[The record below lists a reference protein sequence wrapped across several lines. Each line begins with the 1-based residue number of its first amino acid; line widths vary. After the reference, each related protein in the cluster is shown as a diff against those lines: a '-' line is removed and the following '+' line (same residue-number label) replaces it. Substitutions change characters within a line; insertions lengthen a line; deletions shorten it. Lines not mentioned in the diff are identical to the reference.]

1 MPKFASTL
9 KELVTDIT
17 FAFTGSE
24 FVVSLCMVRR
34 GGRSA
39 ALVARHKH
47 NEGEKVVLGE
57 NKRCVCQKAPE
68 RIVTRIKV
76 FGFWE
81 IP

>member
-1 MPKFASTL
+1 
-9 KELVTDIT
+9 
-17 FAFTGSE
+17 
-24 FVVSLCMVRR
+24 MVRR